1 MTEPAAQAR
10 PRLTA
15 GLVASILAPFAL
27 GYFLSYLYRAV
38 NAVTAPDLVRDISL
52 SASELG
58 FLTAV
63 YLLAFAG
70 FQLPLG
76 VLLDRFGP
84 RRTQT
89 MLMGL
94 TGVGAL
100 VFATSGGLWGLTAG
114 RALIGIG
121 CAGGLMAGFKAVAL
135 WLPEERRALT
145 NSIIMAL
152 GGLGIF
158 AATMPADF
166 VIQTIGW
173 RGLFLGLTL
182 VSFAIAALIW
192 FVVPERG
199 VRTAGETWRRQAE
212 VVARIYS
219 DPVFWRVAP
228 LVALTAGSHVA
239 IQTLW
244 AGPWFSDVAGLDRD
258 AVAANLAAMAI
269 GFLIGTLAMG
279 ASADWLGRRG
289 IGLLNVML
297 GYMAAFLT
305 VQIAIVLN
313 WTSAAGLLWLIFG
326 MIGHSGTLAY
336 PWLARYFGV
345 GLAGRANTALNFV
358 TFTTA
363 FAVQYLIGAIIDLWP
378 PSQDGGYPAQAY
390 QVSLGLFLG
399 LQVLALIWYLLRPPP
414 QLPNASIAGKGQ
426 SK

>member
-1 MTEPAAQAR
+1 MTEPAAPAR
-10 PRLTA
+10 PQLTPV
-15 GLVASILAPFAL
+15 LVASILAPFAL
-27 GYFLSYLYRAV
+27 GFLLSYLYRSV
-38 NAVTAPDLVRDISL
+38 NAVTAPDLVRDIGL

-58 FLTAV
+58 FLTAA

-89 MLMGL
+89 VLMAL

-100 VFATSGGLWGLTAG
+100 IFAASGGLWGLSAG

-121 CAGGLMAGFKAVAL
+121 CAGGLMAGFQAVAL
-135 WLPEERRALT
+135 WLPEERRALA
-145 NSIIMAL
+145 NSIIMAV
-152 GGLGIF
+152 GGVGIF

-166 VIQTIGW
+166 VIQAIGW
-173 RGLFLGLTL
+173 RGLFLGLTSL
-182 VSFAIAALIW
+182 SFAVAALIW
-192 FVVPERG
+192 FAVPERG
-199 VRTAGETWRRQAE
+199 VRPAGETWRRQAE
-212 VVARIYS
+212 IVARIYS

-228 LVALTAGSHVA
+228 LVALCAGSQVA

-244 AGPWFSDVAGLDRD
+244 AGPWLSDVAGMDRD

-269 GFLIGTLAMG
+269 GYLVGTLVMG
-279 ASADWLGRRG
+279 AIADWLGRRG
-289 IGLLNVML
+289 IGLLDVML
-297 GYMAAFLT
+297 GYIAVFLM
-305 VQIAIVLN
+305 VQLAIVLN
-313 WTSAAGLLWLIFG
+313 LTSAASLLWLLFG
-326 MIGHSGTLAY
+326 MVGQSGILAY
-336 PWLARYFGV
+336 PWLSRYFGV
-345 GLAGRANTALNFV
+345 GIAGRANTALNFI

-363 FAVQYLIGAIIDLWP
+363 FAVQYIIGAIIDLWP
-378 PSQDGGYPAQAY
+378 VTAEGGYPAQAY

-414 QLPNASIAGKGQ
+414 QLAKAPIAEKGQ